1 MREISQQGRAQPEWR
16 SYHIFHSV
24 SGDPVLRGLV
34 LPAVRELWSSQRFLR
49 FFFIRFGEGGLH
61 VRLRF
66 LCRVEDRQEI
76 AATLATRA
84 AEFFGHA
91 HSDDSAG
98 RVIAAPFEPETE
110 RYGGTELLGHSMDFF
125 CLSSVHALQHVER
138 HQEKPRL
145 LALALRTLVRQALGF
160 VSDANELARLMA
172 YAVNGEW
179 KRRTPLEERADREF
193 EERREDYLRL
203 LAEEIEGSFQSG
215 ARLTDTLLAEGA
227 LLLSQ
232 LTRGADSPVR
242 WRIQSSQLHMTWNRM
257 GIQNLEEIYLGRI
270 LWRAARHALD
280 VRDDLRSTL
289 AAALARRQIQSKGGF
304 ETLIG
309 ESLAQ
314 LAKPF
319 PRKLSERR
327 RIG

>member
-1 MREISQQGRAQPEWR
+1 MREISQQGRAQPEWC
-16 SYHIFHSV
+16 SYHIFHSL

-49 FFFIRFGEGGLH
+49 FFFIRYGEGGLH

-66 LCRVEDRQEI
+66 LCRVEEDRQEI

-84 AEFFGHA
+84 AEFFDLG
-91 HSDDSAG
+91 DDAAG
-98 RVIAAPFEPETE
+98 RIIAAPFEPETE
-110 RYGGTELLGHSMDFF
+110 RYGGTELLGHSLDFF
-125 CLSSVHALQHVER
+125 CLSSVHTLQQVER
-138 HQEKPRL
+138 HQDKPRL

-160 VSDANELARLMA
+160 VSEANELARLTA
-172 YAVNGEW
+172 YTVNGDW

-193 EERREDYLRL
+193 EGRREDYLRL

-215 ARLTDTLLAEGA
+215 ARRLTDMLLAEGA

-232 LTRGADSPVR
+232 LTRGADGPVR

-257 GIQNLEEIYLGRI
+257 GIRNLEEIYLGRI
-270 LWRAARHALD
+270 LWRAVRHALD
-280 VRDDLRSTL
+280 ARDDLRSAL
-289 AAALARRQIQSKGGF
+289 AAALARRQIQSQGGF

-314 LAKPF
+314 LAKPYS
-319 PRKLSERR
+319 RKLSERR
-327 RIG
+327 RKG